1 MKTYTL
7 KRTQV
12 LPISLQDAWSFFSS
26 PANLGA
32 ITPPQMNFEI
42 LSQTGGDRMHEGQVI
57 TYKITVLPLVRMKWI
72 TVITSVIESSRF
84 TDVQRQGPY
93 SLWEHTHSFRRTNP
107 GVEMTDEIHYALP
120 FGILGRLAHWLF
132 VRRAVNRIFDYRF
145 RVLESYPWEP

>member
-1 MKTYTL
+1 
-7 KRTQV
+7 
-12 LPISLQDAWSFFSS
+12 
-26 PANLGA
+26 
-32 ITPPQMNFEI
+32 MNFEI